1 MLLGPEWE
9 VTMASVVNV
18 FRSEMLVRVIAGIST
33 LKEVEP
39 VSIVRL
45 VVTVTK
51 VPISVLTVRIWDPVN
66 CLAGDVG
73 LPSVSTKVGWP
84 MKLEVS

>member
-1 MLLGPEWE
+1 
-9 VTMASVVNV
+9 
-18 FRSEMLVRVIAGIST
+18 MLVRVIAGIST

-51 VPISVLTVRIWDPVN
+51 VPISVLTVRIWDPP
-66 CLAGDVG
+66 A
-73 LPSVSTKVGWP
+73 
-84 MKLEVS
+84 